1 LITSA
6 EALPDGSVLSADL
19 AVVGA
24 GPAGIAIA
32 IEVANKG
39 FDVVLVESGYE
50 EFDSNT
56 QQLAEAA
63 DWNTALHAPMSMSVR
78 RQLGGTSTIWGGRCV
93 PFDRVDFERRDHISN
108 IPWPVTYDEL
118 LPYYQR
124 ACSWLQCGRTAFDTT
139 KMAHLPP
146 SVVPGL
152 PEGAGSSATFERWS
166 LSTNF
171 AREYGDVLKRSK
183 RVRVVTGLT
192 CIEVTTGLGDT
203 RVKSLDCRTLK
214 GKRVSIRARSY
225 VLSCGGLETTRLLL
239 ASRGPHGE
247 ALGDRSGHLGAWYMG
262 HVSGVIA
269 MVRFSTPPRSTVFGY
284 ERDVDGTYVRRRF
297 SIASAAQ
304 STHALPN
311 TIAYLANPDLADHRH
326 RNGILSLAYL
336 TLRSPLSELITP
348 TAHRF
353 SATGSGDP
361 GGMADSVARAS
372 IRAHL
377 MNVARDCPS
386 VARFAVRFGARR
398 FAAGRGKIPGF
409 FSAYSGENC
418 YPLQYSGEQIPN
430 RQSRVSLASDR
441 DSVGMPRLNID
452 LRFSQA
458 DADGILRCHEVWDN
472 YLQSNDC
479 GRIEYVSPDPLSVA
493 WGMMGG
499 GTHQL
504 GTTRMASKADDGV
517 VNKHLAVHGV
527 PNLFVASSSVFLTS
541 SQANPTFMVIV
552 FALRLADHLTK
563 EFISRPTPIVLLMG
577 FLCWIMAPEA
587 GSKALEEM
595 PLGLAASSRP

>member
-6 EALPDGSVLSADL
+6 DALTDGSTLSADL

-63 DWNTALHAPMSMSVR
+63 DWNNALHAPMSMSVR

-93 PFDRVDFERRDHISN
+93 PYDRVDFERRDHISN

-139 KMAHLPP
+139 QMPHLPP

-171 AREYGDVLKRSK
+171 AREYGDLLKRSQ
-183 RVRVVTGLT
+183 RVRVIIGLT
-192 CIEVTTGLGDT
+192 CTEVISDLGGT
-203 RVKSLDCRTLK
+203 RVENLDCRTLE
-214 GKRVSIRARSY
+214 GKRVSIRARDY
-225 VLSCGGLETTRLLL
+225 VLACGGLETTRLLL
-239 ASRGPHGE
+239 ASRGPHGG
-247 ALGDRSGHLGAWYMG
+247 ALGDHSGHLGSWYMG
-262 HVSGVIA
+262 HVGGVIA
-269 MVRFSTPPRSTVFGY
+269 KVRFCTSPRSTIFGY
-284 ERDVDGTYVRRRF
+284 ERDIDGTYVRRRF
-297 SIASAAQ
+297 SITSEAQ
-304 STHALPN
+304 RAHALPN

-326 RNGILSLAYL
+326 RNGVLSLAYL
-336 TLRSPLSELITP
+336 TLRSPLGEVVTP

-353 SATGSGDP
+353 SAAGGGVP
-361 GGMADSVARAS
+361 GRKADSVARAS
-372 IRAHL
+372 VRAHL

-386 VARFAVRFGARR
+386 VARFAVKFGTRR
-398 FAAGRGKIPGF
+398 FVAGRRKVPGF
-409 FSAYSGENC
+409 FAAYSGENC
-418 YPLQYSGEQIPN
+418 YPLQYNGEQIPN

-458 DADGILRCHEVWDN
+458 DVDGILRCHEVWDN
-472 YLQSNDC
+472 YLQSNGC
-479 GRIEYVSPDPLSVA
+479 GRLEYVSPDPLSVA
-493 WGMMGG
+493 WSMTGG

-517 VNKHLAVHGV
+517 VNEHLAVHGV
-527 PNLFVASSSVFLTS
+527 TNLFVASSSVFLTS

-552 FALRLADHLTK
+552 LALRLADRLTN
-563 EFISRPTPIVLLMG
+563 EFQSRPTLIVLSTRV
-577 FLCWIMAPEA
+577 APLDN
-587 GSKALEEM
+587 GGPKLGPAL
-595 PLGLAASSRP
+595 